1 MALGEQEDG
10 KNKQTWNGSKTTQ
23 QLKYREDNEEL
34 KYGLTV

>member
-23 QLKYREDNEEL
+23 QLSREGNEEL